1 MFKKLCSVFGVGM
14 LLATGA
20 SAQIFNIT
28 PNDTIEVN
36 TTGQGELTDEGFT
49 NTLDVN
55 GYVNNIS
62 GVNQAFFKWQLLS
75 DSTEHPLGWVLT
87 GICDNVQCRA
97 PYSPFYYHEVQETF
111 QVTANNKTL
120 MEARIYVPVAS
131 ANGTGVFRIKIWSV
145 DQTDMTT
152 PTQIDTL
159 VIIVNKTAT
168 SIASISVNDNR
179 VKTYPNPVQNQ
190 LQVYTDKSLSATSI
204 SVFDITGKMQGTT
217 AVNSK
222 GTTTDVDTRNLSKG
236 IYLLKVTD
244 AQGQLITTRKF
255 TKN

>member
-1 MFKKLCSVFGVGM
+1 MFKKLCSVLSVGM

-20 SAQIFNIT
+20 SAQVFNIT

-36 TTGQGELTDEGFT
+36 TTGQGTLTEEGFG

-62 GVNQAFFKWQLLS
+62 TVNQAFNWQLLS

-97 PYSPFYYHEVQETF
+97 PYSDFYNHVE
-111 QVTANNKTL
+111 QVTFPVAANNKTL

-222 GTTTDVDTRNLSKG
+222 GTTTDVDTRSLAKG